1 MVKKISY
8 PQNKISGD
16 TLSSTVQNIIL
27 NILLIWKKN
36 VQIEIVPIEIVLKK
50 NYKYIWMN
58 VIWMCFSLK

>member
-36 VQIEIVPIEIVLKK
+36 VPIEIVLKKK